1 MLEPDGEE
9 IQENIISLLALE
21 QIDNGIIL
29 IDQNR
34 KIVLWNKWLAKT
46 SSVHARDALNKTL
59 EQVFPKGIK
68 GRLLQTVDYAL
79 KQQLS
84 SVLSSSLNRYVL
96 PLYKANPNE
105 DEETI
110 AVAQSIVVKPTVDDS
125 DNCYCLVHINDV
137 TDVIKREA
145 LLKQRG
151 ADLKRLAQ
159 DKVISE
165 LRIRSII
172 ENTLDSIITFDSSG
186 KIITLNPSTSKIFN
200 LMVKGGSGL
209 MLQDLICELSQ
220 YRDLPIDGVMEN
232 LGYTSCNVEKSW
244 PEAKGLRS
252 NGQEFPI
259 EISVTPLEAN
269 SELLYTAVIRDISE
283 RKKSEEKLTK
293 LAQNDSLTGLANRA
307 LFYNQLEHL
316 ILRTRRSNIPSTLVL
331 IDLDKFKQINDTMG
345 HDVGD
350 EVLKFVSN
358 TLMNVI
364 RDVDMAARLGGDEF
378 AVILEKS
385 GSPEHVQAVVDR
397 IHQSLSRSITIASYE
412 VNISSS
418 MGAVTFSQTVRDSSH
433 LIKCADVA
441 MYYAKERGRDNVQ
454 FYTPQLRQ
462 ISEVKQNL
470 ENSLHD
476 SLRNQEFVLYYQPQF
491 IVKTQQIVGAEALI
505 RWNHPKFG
513 LVPPDSFIPLLEQ
526 TGLIKQ
532 VGAWVLK
539 EACEQCSKW
548 LASKLVSPKF
558 VMAVNFSGR
567 QIKTVETAN
576 LINEV
581 LSETNLSPANLE
593 IELTESTLMEGHR
606 NPDEILQELKNT
618 GVGISIDDF
627 GTGYSSL
634 SYLKKF
640 PIDNLKIDKS
650 FVDDINENRDSAA
663 IVDTIINL
671 AQNLNLTVIAEGV
684 EDKKTLDY
692 LAFQHCDL
700 VQGYLLAKP
709 MCAEDF
715 ENFARG
721 YKPEL

>member
-397 IHQSLSRSITIASYE
+397 IHQSLSTSITIASYE